1 MKELTSQF
9 IRVYIYNKVY
19 QTHRNN
25 LWGRILLKKFD
36 VIVVGAGTAGCMTA
50 KTAAKAGL
58 EVGLIDRKSREEIGE
73 KICGNAIGRHHFDT
87 LGLKH
92 PSGNELQSR
101 IAGVKIFSPDM
112 KTVFQIESEELYGF
126 IVNRLLFG
134 QRLLRLAVDAGA
146 TLLDSTQM
154 TEPILKDNAVIG
166 VSARDIKTETKT
178 QLQSKVV
185 VDASGFFAVLRKKL
199 PPEIGVD
206 TEVSYEDVEACYRE
220 IRRLKGHV
228 TSPDFCE
235 IYLDQETAPGGYHW
249 IFPEGETKTNVGV
262 GVRMTKNFPKPK
274 NQLYSKVL
282 SKPLFKDSTVI
293 TGGAWYVPTR
303 RPLDCMVGNGIVM
316 VGDSACQVSPI
327 HGGGMGPS
335 MMGGMFAGEVIVEA
349 LQKGDVTREG
359 LWQYNVRYMQSYG
372 VKQAGL
378 DIFRLFLLQ
387 GVSDEEINYGMKYH
401 LITEEDILK
410 TSMGEN
416 VRLNITDAARRALK
430 GLGKLS
436 ILGRLRNTA
445 KLMREIKALYKNYPN
460 SPNDFEEWKKKT
472 HKLITTANELLA
484 RKK

>member
-25 LWGRILLKKFD
+25 LWGRTLLKKFD

-58 EVGLIDRKSREEIGE
+58 EVGLIDRKSREKIGE
-73 KICGNAIGRHHFDT
+73 KICGNAIGKHHFDT

-101 IAGVKIFSPDM
+101 IAGVKIYSPDM
-112 KTVFQIESEELYGF
+112 ETVFQIESEELYGF

-154 TEPILKDNAVIG
+154 IEPILRDNAVIG
-166 VSARDIKTETKT
+166 VSARDIKAETKI
-178 QLQSKVV
+178 QLQGKVV

-220 IRRLKGHV
+220 IRQLTGQV

-235 IYLDQETAPGGYHW
+235 IYLDQNITPGGYHW

-262 GVRMTKNFPKPK
+262 GVRMTKDFPKPK
-274 NQLYSKVL
+274 NRLYSKVL
-282 SKPLFKDSTVI
+282 SQPLFKDSTQI
-293 TGGAWYVPTR
+293 TGGAWCVPTR
-303 RPLDCMVGNGIVM
+303 RPLDCMVGNGVIL
-316 VGDSACQVSPI
+316 VGDSACQVNPI

-335 MMGGMFAGEVIVEA
+335 MMGGVFAGETIVEA
-349 LQKGDVTREG
+349 LEKGDVTRDG
-359 LWQYNVRYMQSYG
+359 LWQYNAKYMQSYG
-372 VKQAGL
+372 AKQAGL

-387 GVSDEEINYGMKYH
+387 GVNNEEINYGMKYQVM
-401 LITEEDILK
+401 TKEDILK

-416 VRLNITDAARRALK
+416 VHLNITDAARRALR

-436 ILGRLRNTA
+436 MLKRLRNA
-445 KLMREIKALYKNYPN
+445 ARLMREIKVLYKNYPE
-460 SPNDFEEWKKKT
+460 SPKDFEEWKKKT
-472 HKLITTANELLA
+472 YDLMTIANKLLA

>member
-1 MKELTSQF
+1 
-9 IRVYIYNKVY
+9 
-19 QTHRNN
+19 
-25 LWGRILLKKFD
+25 
-36 VIVVGAGTAGCMTA
+36 
-50 KTAAKAGL
+50 
-58 EVGLIDRKSREEIGE
+58 
-73 KICGNAIGRHHFDT
+73 
-87 LGLKH
+87 
-92 PSGNELQSR
+92 
-101 IAGVKIFSPDM
+101 
-112 KTVFQIESEELYGF
+112 
-126 IVNRLLFG
+126 
-134 QRLLRLAVDAGA
+134 
-146 TLLDSTQM
+146 
-154 TEPILKDNAVIG
+154 
-166 VSARDIKTETKT
+166 
-178 QLQSKVV
+178 
-185 VDASGFFAVLRKKL
+185 
-199 PPEIGVD
+199 
-206 TEVSYEDVEACYRE
+206 
-220 IRRLKGHV
+220 
-228 TSPDFCE
+228 
-235 IYLDQETAPGGYHW
+235 
-249 IFPEGETKTNVGV
+249 
-262 GVRMTKNFPKPK
+262 
-274 NQLYSKVL
+274 
-282 SKPLFKDSTVI
+282 
-293 TGGAWYVPTR
+293 
-303 RPLDCMVGNGIVM
+303 MVGNGIVM

-349 LQKGDVTREG
+349 LEKGDVTREG

-472 HKLITTANELLA
+472 HKLITTANKLLA